1 MIPETKHSNDGDII
15 AMLLIL
21 ILLFSNPIDWIKG
34 AIKSQ
39 KPIPTTSENLYFHVA
54 RFYGSEVT
62 PTKAVLEEE
71 IERAADEYGIQRSIF
86 KALVKVESGGN
97 PKAISHVGARGVAQI
112 MPFNARRCG
121 LSSPDKLWDA
131 ILNLRCGAQI
141 LSEEVEEHGDYHKA
155 LTVYNCGKVR
165 CPAGQQY
172 ANKVLALSK
181 KMT

>member
-1 MIPETKHSNDGDII
+1 MSSAEKKSNDSEIVALFLII
-15 AMLLIL
+15 FLLL
-21 ILLFSNPIDWIKG
+21 SNPFKLESRT
-34 AIKSQ
+34 ASAPEKLS
-39 KPIPTTSENLYFHVA
+39 PSSENLYFHVA
-54 RFYGSEVT
+54 RVYGADVV
-62 PTKAVLEEE
+62 PTKSILDDE
-71 IERAADEYGIQRSIF
+71 IEKAADAFQISRSIF
-86 KALVKVESGGN
+86 KALIKVESGGN
-97 PKAISHVGARGVAQI
+97 PRAVSPVGARGVAQI

-165 CPAGQQY
+165 CPAGKQY